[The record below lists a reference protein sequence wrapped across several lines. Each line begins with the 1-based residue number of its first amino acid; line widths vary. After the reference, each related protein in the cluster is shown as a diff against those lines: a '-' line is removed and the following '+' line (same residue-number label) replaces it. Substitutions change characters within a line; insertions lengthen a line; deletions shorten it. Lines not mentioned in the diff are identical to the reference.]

1 MQLAAPQIVVSA
13 DLQTIQARG
22 HLIVAVKDNWRP
34 LGFRNE
40 AGELVGLEIDIAR
53 QLAYELLGDA
63 DAVIFRPVTNAERL
77 TAVLEDQVDLAIAG
91 VAATPA
97 RMRLVS
103 FSLPYYLDGTALV
116 TRRADLQDL
125 QGAAGRR
132 IVVLENSDA
141 IATLRHLLPSAILV
155 GADSYQAA
163 FERLEAGSAD
173 ALAADV
179 TILSGW
185 VQEHPNYR
193 LLPPLLS
200 AEPLAVVM
208 PKGTQHSLLRRS
220 VDAAVERWH
229 DSGWLEARATYWG
242 LP

>member
-1 MQLAAPQIVVSA
+1 MQLAAPQIAVSA

-63 DAVIFRPVTNAERL
+63 DAVIFRPATNAERL

-141 IATLRHLLPSAILV
+141 IARPYATCCPQPSW
-155 GADSYQAA
+155 
-163 FERLEAGSAD
+163 
-173 ALAADV
+173 LAQ
-179 TILSGW
+179 TPIK
-185 VQEHPNYR
+185 
-193 LLPPLLS
+193 PPLN
-200 AEPLAVVM
+200 A
-208 PKGTQHSLLRRS
+208 
-220 VDAAVERWH
+220 
-229 DSGWLEARATYWG
+229 
-242 LP
+242 

>member
-1 MQLAAPQIVVSA
+1 M
-13 DLQTIQARG
+13 
-22 HLIVAVKDNWRP
+22 
-34 LGFRNE
+34 
-40 AGELVGLEIDIAR
+40 
-53 QLAYELLGDA
+53 
-63 DAVIFRPVTNAERL
+63 
-77 TAVLEDQVDLAIAG
+77 
-91 VAATPA
+91 
-97 RMRLVS
+97 
-103 FSLPYYLDGTALV
+103 
-116 TRRADLQDL
+116 
-125 QGAAGRR
+125 
-132 IVVLENSDA
+132 
-141 IATLRHLLPSAILV
+141 V